1 MVRDVTPPP
10 ASCRF
15 PLQRIYQPKI
25 LCQRS
30 NNLRLWILPPIIK
43 SLRFGIFTVSLTSEN
58 FGKAISASKWN
69 FFIFVHCLFY
79 YLC

>member
-1 MVRDVTPPP
+1 MSYVGNVPTTAAFPFDQFSGNGVTTAFTLSYAP
-10 ASCRF
+10 AGST
-15 PLQRIYQPKI
+15 
-25 LCQRS
+25 S
-30 NNLRLWILPPIIK
+30 IIK

-58 FGKAISASKWN
+58 FGKAISASKWD